1 MNLLSRIV
9 EYLYRRG
16 CRSKANHHRLVTVFS
31 LRCDAVPAEALLGAA
46 FNAFRPGGDE
56 HPANLARWW
65 GDGRLRIERLQLWAG
80 SKPDETGVYTWR
92 APAAKTLVHH
102 YDLATAF
109 GHVRFTAAVERA
121 TEPKAANT
129 GVLESVVRMGGPRNT
144 ALYGPGGTRA
154 RPGEGSRHRCGG
166 IAVLAFWR
174 RG

>member
-109 GHVRFTAAVERA
+109 GPLIMATTDSPFSAVSRFSTMMMSPSWIWSSIMECPRTRRA
-121 TEPKAANT
+121 
-129 GVLESVVRMGGPRNT
+129 
-144 ALYGPGGTRA
+144 
-154 RPGEGSRHRCGG
+154 
-166 IAVLAFWR
+166 
-174 RG
+174 